1 MYQVK
6 VFNPVNGSFKMV
18 GPTASTMKAL
28 ESVEQQACREV
39 FKTGLMVKTVE
50 KKGPVA

>member
-6 VFNPVNGSFKMV
+6 VFNPITNAFKMV

-28 ESVEQQACREV
+28 EATKQQACREV
-39 FKTGLMVKTVE
+39 FRTGLMVKTV
-50 KKGPVA
+50 AI